1 MKVLTLI
8 FLAKLVILHLHS
20 VHCRINVGFQYEKP
34 SAFVLYQSS
43 ALSSIKIVSVM
54 GLFFYKQAKTVVSPI
69 H

>member
-20 VHCRINVGFQYEKP
+20 VHCRVYVDFQNEKP

-54 GLFFYKQAKTVVSPI
+54 GLFFTNKQKQRLSPI